1 LSSISG
7 LPFFTAIKIART
19 NGKQGKSLS
28 KNSWHRTNH
37 PKGLCSTKTSHPA
50 PFTAAILES
59 HGIQWGMSYNGYGY
73 RIGSMEFVG
82 GYNTMNGKYALMQNK
97 SAMKKPFLAE
107 FRVAKRYRSPSLLS

>member
-1 LSSISG
+1 
-7 LPFFTAIKIART
+7 
-19 NGKQGKSLS
+19 
-28 KNSWHRTNH
+28 
-37 PKGLCSTKTSHPA
+37 
-50 PFTAAILES
+50 
-59 HGIQWGMSYNGYGY
+59 MSYNGYGY